1 MSITY
6 LKPLDQLF
14 SLNSEIYPILDKFH
28 SPINVVGGQAVAYWI
43 NYYSDM
49 LEPTQSAELAAHS
62 VDIDYVSMRTDA
74 QTMADCWNVDVRFAD
89 NHPPPSVALM
99 QLEDQNKKVK
109 EDAEGFL
116 FLDVDEFDNVG
127 EIKSNIV
134 DIIDWPAGFDKD
146 SFTSEKKLNRYTSL
160 FQFPE
165 EFDIPPNE
173 KLRILSPLGCLKSRI
188 ANLFHTSKPKAI
200 EVQRIILLRE
210 PLAFYL
216 QDLAADHGFKEF
228 KLHLDSVR
236 DLILSDDGIK
246 LYTQYDVDLRELYSF
261 LSTMTPGLPTAFIE
275 YEAPAV
281 MKKMNDKYKRRK
293 KARLDYLARKEG

>member
-146 SFTSEKKLNRYTSL
+146 SFTSEKN
-160 FQFPE
+160 
-165 EFDIPPNE
+165 
-173 KLRILSPLGCLKSRI
+173 
-188 ANLFHTSKPKAI
+188 
-200 EVQRIILLRE
+200 
-210 PLAFYL
+210 
-216 QDLAADHGFKEF
+216 
-228 KLHLDSVR
+228 
-236 DLILSDDGIK
+236 
-246 LYTQYDVDLRELYSF
+246 
-261 LSTMTPGLPTAFIE
+261 
-275 YEAPAV
+275 
-281 MKKMNDKYKRRK
+281 
-293 KARLDYLARKEG
+293 